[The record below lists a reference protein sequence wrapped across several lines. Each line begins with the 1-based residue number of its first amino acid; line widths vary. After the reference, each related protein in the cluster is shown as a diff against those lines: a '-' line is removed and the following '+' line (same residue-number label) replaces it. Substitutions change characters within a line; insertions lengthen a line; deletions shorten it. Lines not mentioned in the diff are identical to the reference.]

1 MTKNFMNKNVFSVIT
16 NNSYWETFT
25 RNLVL
30 LKDKM
35 GLKIKNFNIFE
46 VHWKIQFLMG
56 FSIWKHKHKMGY
68 GYSTQQLN
76 ACSKSAL

>member
-1 MTKNFMNKNVFSVIT
+1 MTKNFTNKNVFSVIT
-16 NNSYWETFT
+16 NNSDWETFT

-46 VHWKIQFLMG
+46 VHWKIQFLRGVQYM
-56 FSIWKHKHKMGY
+56 K
-68 GYSTQQLN
+68 T
-76 ACSKSAL
+76 

>member
-1 MTKNFMNKNVFSVIT
+1 MTKNFTNKNVFSVIT

-46 VHWKIQFLMG
+46 VHWKIQFLRGVQYM
-56 FSIWKHKHKMGY
+56 K
-68 GYSTQQLN
+68 T
-76 ACSKSAL
+76 

>member
-16 NNSYWETFT
+16 NNSYWETLT

-46 VHWKIQFLMG
+46 VH
-56 FSIWKHKHKMGY
+56 
-68 GYSTQQLN
+68 
-76 ACSKSAL
+76 